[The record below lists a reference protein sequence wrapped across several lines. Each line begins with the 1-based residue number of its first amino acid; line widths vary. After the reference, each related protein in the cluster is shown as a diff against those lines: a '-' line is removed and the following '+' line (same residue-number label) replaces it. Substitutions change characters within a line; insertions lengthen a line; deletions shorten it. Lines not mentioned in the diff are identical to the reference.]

1 MVIRLNEPLFSDMS
15 PAEDAGSLLLSLC
28 FNLQILLDHQSS
40 VSFQNNSPTDQ
51 MEGYK
56 RTSGI
61 SNSIFTLISITLE
74 QLVNQI
80 SKVIKKLSPNQTI
93 EVQKIQ
99 FSNEWIQ
106 KSTQGIPRF
115 FTLTIHIPFCGG
127 QTRFETNEWKQ
138 ELFRR
143 YY

>member
-1 MVIRLNEPLFSDMS
+1 VVIRLNEPLFSDMS

-56 RTSGI
+56 STSGI
-61 SNSIFTLISITLE
+61 SKLIFTLIPVTVE

-93 EVQKIQ
+93 EVNKTFNFLINELKSIQ
-99 FSNEWIQ
+99 RNTSLLHPYHPY
-106 KSTQGIPRF
+106 S
-115 FTLTIHIPFCGG
+115 L
-127 QTRFETNEWKQ
+127 
-138 ELFRR
+138 L
-143 YY
+143 